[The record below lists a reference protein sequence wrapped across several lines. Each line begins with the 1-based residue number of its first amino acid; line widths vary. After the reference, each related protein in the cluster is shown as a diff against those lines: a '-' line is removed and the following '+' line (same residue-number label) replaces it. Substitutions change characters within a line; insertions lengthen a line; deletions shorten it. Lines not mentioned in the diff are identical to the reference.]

1 MLSSDEL
8 HLRLPA
14 RIPCPGHPP
23 QTLNTWISMPLKQP
37 GPISVHN
44 ESYLLDLL
52 RSRQLLTTEQQEQTV
67 VMKHQQRVKLLRQQQ
82 ALHKPG
88 TSPFIAQPD
97 LVDIIVSLH
106 FEIMASPG
114 QELTEELIIRE
125 VAKDQGLPFKKLDP
139 LELDLKTVTKTIPQ
153 TFAQKHLLLPFAI
166 KNGIL
171 DVAICDPQSI
181 QVLNEIERAN
191 QIKVQPYLSTKSDI
205 QKILAEFFGFQS
217 SISAAE
223 TNLKGPAV
231 DLGNLEQYVNIAST
245 TEIASSDQHIKGAV
259 DHLFNYA
266 FEQRASDIHIEPK
279 RATSVIRIRIDG
291 VLHTIY
297 NLPKV
302 VHPAIISRIKS
313 LSRLDIAEK
322 RRPQDG
328 RIKVNRGGEEAEIR
342 VSTVP
347 VAFGEK
353 AVLRILDPHVLFQDL
368 SHIGLSPRDLG
379 IYQEFVSSPYGMVLI
394 TGPTG
399 SGKSTTLYSTL
410 KNIASPEKNIIT
422 VEDPVE
428 MVHEEFN
435 QISVQ
440 GSADVTFSSI
450 LKNILRQDPDI
461 IMIGEIRDL
470 DTARYA
476 VQAALTGHLVFSTL
490 HTNDAVSSIARLI
503 DLGAQPF
510 LLASTMLGAMAQRLV
525 RTICPHCSESFTI
538 DASEVIGLGF
548 PEDRQGPLTLKRGRG
563 CQQCRGTGYLGRCGI
578 FEIFPM
584 SESIKKLTN
593 SNAPTSEI
601 KAMAVRE
608 GMTPLLA
615 DAWQKIINGITTYE
629 EALRI
634 TGTA

>member
-1 MLSSDEL
+1 M
-8 HLRLPA
+8 
-14 RIPCPGHPP
+14 PP
-23 QTLNTWISMPLKQP
+23 KPSAPNSI
-37 GPISVHN
+37 HN
-44 ESYLLDLL
+44 ETYLLDLL
-52 RSRQLLTTEQQEQTV
+52 KRHRLLSAVQQEQIV
-67 VMKHQQRVKLLRQQQ
+67 IKKNQQRAKLLRQQQ
-82 ALHKPG
+82 
-88 TSPFIAQPD
+88 TSSKAGSVFLPPPD
-97 LVDIIVSLH
+97 LIDIIVSLH
-106 FEIMASPG
+106 FEIMTMPG
-114 QELTEELIIRE
+114 QELTEELIMRQ
-125 VAKDQGLPFKKLDP
+125 VAEDQNLPFKKLDP
-139 LELDLKTVTKTIPQ
+139 LDLDLKVVTKTIPQ

-166 KNGIL
+166 KNGVL
-171 DVAICDPQSI
+171 DVAICDPQNI
-181 QVLNEIERAN
+181 QVLTEIERAN
-191 QIKVQPYLSTKSDI
+191 QIKVQPFLSTKSDI

-223 TNLKGPAV
+223 TNLKGPSV
-231 DLGNLEQYVNIAST
+231 DLSNLEQYVNISST

-279 RATSVIRIRIDG
+279 RDKSVIRIRIDG

-328 RIKVNRGGEEAEIR
+328 RIKVSRGGDEAEIR

-353 AVLRILDPHVLFQDL
+353 AVLRILDPHILFQDL
-368 SHIGLSPRDLG
+368 TSIGFSERDFS
-379 IYQEFVSSPYGMVLI
+379 IYQDFVSAPHGLVLI

-428 MVHEEFN
+428 MIHEEFN

-440 GSADVTFSSI
+440 TAADVTFSTI
-450 LKNILRQDPDI
+450 LRNILRQDPDI

-470 DTARYA
+470 DTAHYA

-490 HTNDAVSSIARLI
+490 HTNDAVSSISRLI
-503 DLGAQPF
+503 DLGVPPF
-510 LLASTMLGAMAQRLV
+510 LITSTMLGAMAQRLV
-525 RTICPHCSESFTI
+525 RTICPHCMEEFTI
-538 DASEVIGLGF
+538 DAGEIAGLGL
-548 PEDRQGPLTLKRGRG
+548 PVTSTGPLTLKRGKG

-584 SESIKKLTN
+584 SDPIKRLTN
-593 SNAPTSEI
+593 QNAPVTELT
-601 KAMAVRE
+601 AMAIKE
-608 GMTPLLA
+608 GMTPLLT
-615 DAWQKIINGITTYE
+615 DAWQKTVGGITTYE
-629 EALRI
+629 EVLRI
-634 TGTA
+634 TGLGR